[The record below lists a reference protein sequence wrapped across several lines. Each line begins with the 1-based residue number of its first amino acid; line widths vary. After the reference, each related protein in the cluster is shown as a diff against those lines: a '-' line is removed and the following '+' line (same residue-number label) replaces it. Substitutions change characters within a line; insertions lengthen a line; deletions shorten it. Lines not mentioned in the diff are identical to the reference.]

1 MRFEEACGGWQS
13 RRLTQEEAARLHAAH
28 GISDSLC
35 SSKNSRSASEN
46 FPGAAIGS

>member
-1 MRFEEACGGWQS
+1 MRFEKACGGWRS
-13 RRLTQEEAARLHAAH
+13 CRLTQEEAARLHATH

-35 SSKNSRSASEN
+35 SAKNLRSVSEN

>member
-1 MRFEEACGGWQS
+1 MRFEEACGGWRS
-13 RRLTQEEAARLHAAH
+13 RRLMQEAAAWLNAAN

-35 SSKNSRSASEN
+35 SAKNLRSVSEN